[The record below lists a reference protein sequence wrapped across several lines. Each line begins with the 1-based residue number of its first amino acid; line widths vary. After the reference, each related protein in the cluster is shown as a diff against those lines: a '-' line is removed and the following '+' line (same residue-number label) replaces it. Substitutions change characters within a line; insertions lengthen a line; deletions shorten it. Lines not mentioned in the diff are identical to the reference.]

1 MTVEEALETNRWIDV
16 PLSSHHIYKDI
27 RLQRGTHLYDPPKS
41 LEFRHFVYNKIKK
54 PTYKWVP
61 DTTPQM

>member
-54 PTYKWVP
+54 PTYK
-61 DTTPQM
+61 